1 MNSCFV
7 DPNQFSGACEASA
20 YFKRYLAVAEW
31 LLLSSGLVILA
42 CLVLSF
48 GFEQALAMPILIGT
62 HIGTII
68 FAGVFKVAYVLRCVC
83 LHGLGETH
91 F

>member
-1 MNSCFV
+1 MKSCFV
-7 DPNQFSGACEASA
+7 DPSQFSNTSEASV
-20 YFKRYLAVAEW
+20 YFKRYLVVAEW
-31 LLLSSGLVILA
+31 ILLSSGLAILT
-42 CLVLSF
+42 CLILSF
-48 GFEQALAMPILIGT
+48 GFEQALAMPFLIGT

-68 FAGVFKVAYVLRCVC
+68 FAGVFKVAYVVRCVC